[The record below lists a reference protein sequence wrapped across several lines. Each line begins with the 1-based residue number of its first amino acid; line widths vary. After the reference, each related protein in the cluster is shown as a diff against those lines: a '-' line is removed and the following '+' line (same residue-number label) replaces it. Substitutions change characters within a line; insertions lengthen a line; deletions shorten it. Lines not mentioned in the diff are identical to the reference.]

1 MIKINAAI
9 KNIEGTIVNIKVASG
24 APKTIIF
31 AVIIPSESIMS
42 KIIPAY
48 EIKTL
53 ATRHIQLA
61 ARLFDQ
67 SIIARN
73 AAMPPRTNLMHQTII

>member
-9 KNIEGTIVNIKVASG
+9 RNTEGSTVKIKVARG
-24 APKTIIF
+24 TPKKIRL
-31 AVIIPSESIMS
+31 AEIIPREIIIS

-48 EIKTL
+48 EIRTL

-61 ARLFDQ
+61 ERLFDQ
-67 SIIARN
+67 RRIARK
-73 AAMPPRTNLMHQTII
+73 AAIPPRTNLMLQTTV